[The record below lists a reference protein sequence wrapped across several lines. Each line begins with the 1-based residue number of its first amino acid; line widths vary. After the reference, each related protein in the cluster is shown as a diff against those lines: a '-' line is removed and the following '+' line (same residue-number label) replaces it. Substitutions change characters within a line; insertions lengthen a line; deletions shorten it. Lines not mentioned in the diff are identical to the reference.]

1 MDIKGIIYEM
11 LVEEV
16 KNKKLL
22 NSLYQKWNSEN
33 PKVTPEVAEFVYLR
47 FKGGSDD
54 EGNQIQG
61 IQDSLSPKKL
71 PVKNF
76 LRKYNGEYGELF
88 EPSNLKALEKY
99 SFDQINFLFRQ
110 LSIRI
115 PFKKE
120 EKTTYFFE
128 DPSIARSEWVEKS
141 RLLWYGDKYKI
152 FDDGNGFRIYK
163 PITQKD
169 SISFGFYQE
178 SIINKNFGSGNKWCV
193 TMIDGDRYSNL
204 WSSYRKDRDDG
215 GSRTFYFCI
224 DETKE
229 KNNEFHLGA
238 LQRLSRGVN
247 GYPFRITNLPNTN
260 QDMPIKLNDPSDQS
274 HSLFHIYPQLRES
287 DLTELLPSVPF
298 DEVKEMDL
306 KVDELTRLLDQINE
320 RPGEYNFA
328 IQDPD
333 VKRAYINRGRELR
346 KIESFESLSEQDIKL
361 YFEVRSLQNNP
372 RDIVSSWDILNYLY
386 NLSKEIREFL
396 DIFYQRMGTSTKEIY
411 RSILQTQYK
420 EEFDVKNSDSLKVVS
435 ERSTAKTGIIDYNT
449 GDFLV
454 YKGIKYTPEYDILDA
469 MQGSFNFNEVN
480 TTDSEELQEQDS
492 NLKMYV
498 ILVYSKSG
506 NLNDVNNFYLL
517 KDTEEYTAD
526 QTLLTH
532 NTWVENQKYY
542 VDNSEGDDIKDKF
555 TQPIN
560 EKGGN

>member
-193 TMIDGDRYSNL
+193 TMIDGDRYS
-204 WSSYRKDRDDG
+204 
-215 GSRTFYFCI
+215 
-224 DETKE
+224 
-229 KNNEFHLGA
+229 H
-238 LQRLSRGVN
+238 
-247 GYPFRITNLPNTN
+247 
-260 QDMPIKLNDPSDQS
+260 
-274 HSLFHIYPQLRES
+274 
-287 DLTELLPSVPF
+287 
-298 DEVKEMDL
+298 
-306 KVDELTRLLDQINE
+306 
-320 RPGEYNFA
+320 
-328 IQDPD
+328 
-333 VKRAYINRGRELR
+333 
-346 KIESFESLSEQDIKL
+346 
-361 YFEVRSLQNNP
+361 
-372 RDIVSSWDILNYLY
+372 
-386 NLSKEIREFL
+386 
-396 DIFYQRMGTSTKEIY
+396 
-411 RSILQTQYK
+411 
-420 EEFDVKNSDSLKVVS
+420 
-435 ERSTAKTGIIDYNT
+435 
-449 GDFLV
+449 
-454 YKGIKYTPEYDILDA
+454 
-469 MQGSFNFNEVN
+469 
-480 TTDSEELQEQDS
+480 
-492 NLKMYV
+492 
-498 ILVYSKSG
+498 
-506 NLNDVNNFYLL
+506 
-517 KDTEEYTAD
+517 
-526 QTLLTH
+526 
-532 NTWVENQKYY
+532 
-542 VDNSEGDDIKDKF
+542 
-555 TQPIN
+555 
-560 EKGGN
+560 